1 MIKIIRI
8 KALWCMSCL
17 VMEKTWKKVFL
28 EFPRVEII
36 DYDYDD
42 DRDKIDDLE
51 VGNVLPLLIVYKD
64 DKEISRISGEKSY
77 KEMIEILRSF
87 KI

>member
-1 MIKIIRI
+1 
-8 KALWCMSCL
+8 
-17 VMEKTWKKVFL
+17 MEKTWKKVFL

>member
-28 EFPRVEII
+28 EFPDMEIV

-42 DRDKIDDLE
+42 DRGIIDNLE

-64 DKEISRISGEKSY
+64 EKEISRISGEKTY
-77 KEMIEILRSF
+77 KEMIDIFRSF
-87 KI
+87 KL